1 MISSQA
7 FSFFSPSF
15 RNTKRNRFPP
25 LQARFEDR
33 PQQQNT
39 RAGEG
44 KNEGR
49 KKEGREKKER
59 EKKKVKNKNSKVGR
73 KCNVTS

>member
-7 FSFFSPSF
+7 FLFFPLLF
-15 RNTKRNRFPP
+15 EIPNRTVSPP

-49 KKEGREKKER
+49 KKEEKKKRER
-59 EKKKVKNKNSKVGR
+59 EKKK
-73 KCNVTS
+73 